1 MNDKKPVLLSLH
13 NVVKTY
19 SIKGQTL
26 KVLDGVSLEFEEGTF
41 TSIKGPSGAGKS
53 TLLYIIGML
62 LKYDGGDIFLE
73 GTKISEFS
81 SYKKASVRNREIGFI
96 FQSYHLLPEFS
107 ALENILLPCLLQG
120 VPKKEAVEKAMTLLG
135 KVNLSNREHHKP
147 SELSGGEQQ
156 RVCIC
161 RALIN
166 NPKLILADEPTGNLD
181 THNTGLVIDMLES
194 LCREYKN
201 TLIMVTHNEQLA
213 AKTDRCV
220 SLLDGKVVS

>member
-1 MNDKKPVLLSLH
+1 MNNTPVLLSLH

-19 SIKGQTL
+19 FIKGQTL
-26 KVLDGVSLEFEEGTF
+26 KVLDNVSLEFEEGTF

-73 GTKISEFS
+73 GKKISEFS
-81 SYKKASVRNREIGFI
+81 SRKKASVRNTEIGFI
-96 FQSYHLLPEFS
+96 FQSYHLLPEFT
-107 ALENILLPCLLQG
+107 ALENILLPALLHG
-120 VPKKEAVEKAMTLLG
+120 ISKKEAEDRAMTLLG
-135 KVNLSNREHHKP
+135 KVNLGNREHHKP

-156 RVCIC
+156 RICIC

-166 NPKLILADEPTGNLD
+166 SPKLILADEPTGNLD
-181 THNTGLVIDMLES
+181 THNTGLVIDMLEA

-213 AKTDRCV
+213 AKTDRCI

>member
-1 MNDKKPVLLSLH
+1 MNNNSILLSLH

-26 KVLDGVSLEFEEGTF
+26 KVLDGVSLDFEEGTF

-73 GTKISEFS
+73 GKKISEFS
-81 SYKKASVRNREIGFI
+81 SRKKASVRNTEIGFI

-107 ALENILLPCLLQG
+107 ALENILMPALLKG
-120 VPKKEAVEKAMTLLG
+120 TAYKEAREKALMLLG
-135 KVNLSNREHHKP
+135 KVNLTNREHHKP

-166 NPKLILADEPTGNLD
+166 SPKLILADEPTGNLD
-181 THNTGLVIDMLES
+181 THNTGLVIDMLEA

-201 TLIMVTHNEQLA
+201 TLFMVNHNEQLA

-220 SLLDGKVVS
+220 SLLDGKVVE

>member
-1 MNDKKPVLLSLH
+1 MNNPKPVLLSLH

-19 SIKGQTL
+19 SIKGQIL
-26 KVLDGVSLEFEEGTF
+26 KVLDQVSLEFEEGTF

-53 TLLYIIGML
+53 TLLYVIGML

-73 GTKISEFS
+73 GKKISEFS
-81 SYKKASVRNREIGFI
+81 SRKKAAVRNREIGFI
-96 FQSYHLLPEFS
+96 FQSYHLLPEFT
-107 ALENILLPCLLQG
+107 ALENILMPALLLG
-120 VPKKEAVEKAMTLLG
+120 IPKKEATEKARALLS
-135 KVNLSNREHHKP
+135 KVNLTNREHHKP

-181 THNTGLVIDMLES
+181 THNTGLVIDILES

>member
-1 MNDKKPVLLSLH
+1 MNNKNPVLLSLH

-19 SIKGQTL
+19 AIKGQIL
-26 KVLDGVSLEFEEGTF
+26 KVLDNVNLDFEEGTF

-73 GTKISEFS
+73 GKKISEFS
-81 SYKKASVRNREIGFI
+81 SRKKASVRNTEIGFI
-96 FQSYHLLPEFS
+96 FQSYHLLPEFT
-107 ALENILLPCLLQG
+107 ALENILLPALLRG
-120 VPKKEAVEKAMTLLG
+120 IPKKEASEKAMTLLG

-156 RVCIC
+156 RICIC

-166 NPKLILADEPTGNLD
+166 SPKLILADEPTGNLD
-181 THNTGLVIDMLES
+181 THNTGLVIDMLEA

-220 SLLDGKVVS
+220 SLLDGKVED